1 LNGTL
6 VMVVA
11 TFAIVMLVSVRT
23 GLVVDGWM
31 ALVSG
36 REIAQHGVPTHDA
49 LTVWAHGRRWVDQQW
64 LAQLLI
70 YWLARAGG
78 FKLALLVH
86 AGRGVGALAAA
97 ATAARRLRGS
107 ARAAPWIC
115 LLISPYAVQ
124 LPSYYHQVLVGGDF
138 SHFVTEWAPTT
149 LSLTTA
155 PVYLL
160 VIGGVWLLGR
170 AGGRISTFEK
180 LVFLASSVLAFQAV

>member
-36 REIAQHGVPTHDA
+36 REIAQHGLPTHDT

-86 AGRGVGALAAA
+86 AGLGVGALAAA
-97 ATAARRLRGS
+97 ATAARRLDGA
-107 ARAAPWIC
+107 ARAGTWLC
-115 LLISPYAVQ
+115 LPRLRG
-124 LPSYYHQVLVGGDF
+124 YHHGD
-138 SHFVTEWAPTT
+138 
-149 LSLTTA
+149 
-155 PVYLL
+155 
-160 VIGGVWLLGR
+160 
-170 AGGRISTFEK
+170 
-180 LVFLASSVLAFQAV
+180 